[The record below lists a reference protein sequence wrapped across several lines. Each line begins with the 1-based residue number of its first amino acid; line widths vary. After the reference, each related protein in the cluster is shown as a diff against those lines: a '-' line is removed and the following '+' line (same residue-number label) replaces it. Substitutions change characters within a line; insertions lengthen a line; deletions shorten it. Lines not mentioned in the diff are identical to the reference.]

1 MSHSEFVDTHLNQIS
16 LLCSSRVKK
25 NFSVLMFFL
34 EDGGGGGA
42 SEYFAE
48 KREFDYNVINDFLLS
63 KFMLYVLSRVFY
75 HKIFNS

>member
-1 MSHSEFVDTHLNQIS
+1 
-16 LLCSSRVKK
+16 
-25 NFSVLMFFL
+25 MFFL

>member
-1 MSHSEFVDTHLNQIS
+1 MSHSEFVDTHLNQS
-16 LLCSSRVKK
+16 PLLCSSRVKK

-34 EDGGGGGA
+34 VAWGGGGA

-48 KREFDYNVINDFLLS
+48 KREFDYNAINDFLLS

-75 HKIFNS
+75 HKIF